1 MASLPWTGLSEV
13 LVCARIDGQ
22 SALDRAFRSA
32 CMCKNKGILGSGK
45 HHLRTHNVKEP
56 WLQTQGT
63 AMGTPL
69 YYKRYIDNI
78 FGIWIDNTTTLT
90 NHNVDEPESPWVKF
104 KETLN
109 QFGSLKWNVEP
120 LTHSTNYA
128 SHQLMKHTAKES
140 KYSVYGAQHSTWPL

>member
-1 MASLPWTGLSEV
+1 MASLHWTGLSEK
-13 LVCARIDGQ
+13 LVCARI
-22 SALDRAFRSA
+22 
-32 CMCKNKGILGSGK
+32 KGSD
-45 HHLRTHNVKEP
+45 VKEP

-63 AMGTPL
+63 AMGTPAAPLL
-69 YYKRYIDNI
+69 YYKCYIDDI
-78 FGIWIDNTTTLT
+78 FGIWIDNTTTPT

-120 LTHSTNYA
+120 LRHSTNYA

-140 KYSVYGAQHSTWPL
+140 KYSVYGLRCLT

>member
-13 LVCARIDGQ
+13 LVCARI
-22 SALDRAFRSA
+22 
-32 CMCKNKGILGSGK
+32 KGSDI
-45 HHLRTHNVKEP
+45 KEP

-63 AMGTPL
+63 AMGTPAAPLYSILTFGYHKNTSILNTFKPNLL
-69 YYKRYIDNI
+69 YYKHYIDDI
-78 FGIWIDNTTTLT
+78 FGIWIDNTTTPT

-120 LTHSTNYA
+120 LTHSTNYM
-128 SHQLMKHTAKES
+128 SHQLMKHTAKEL
-140 KYSVYGAQHSTWPL
+140 KYSVYGLRCLT

>member
-13 LVCARIDGQ
+13 LVCARI
-22 SALDRAFRSA
+22 
-32 CMCKNKGILGSGK
+32 KGSD
-45 HHLRTHNVKEP
+45 VKEP

-63 AMGTPL
+63 AMGYHKNTSILNTFKPNLL
-69 YYKRYIDNI
+69 YYKCYIDDI
-78 FGIWIDNTTTLT
+78 FGIWIDNTTTPT
-90 NHNVDEPESPWVKF
+90 NHNADEPESPWVKF

-140 KYSVYGAQHSTWPL
+140 KYSVYGA